1 MTGSLRNGPRM
12 CLLAAMLIVLGGA
25 GGDENVAET
34 GAHKALA
41 KLRAKAAHEGLPTAG
56 DEAADRFRRERV
68 PAGEKEIPSE
78 LYDVA
83 RERMRG
89 MLRYSTVTGELVS
102 YEPEAREKAALAWS
116 ELGPGNIGGRTRA
129 LVIDPK
135 EPRTMYAAGVS
146 GGVWKSTDGGANW
159 RWMSDDFANLMV
171 ASLAMDP
178 ADPRVLYAGTG
189 EGIRSTSARGM
200 GIYRTAD
207 GGETWQHLAATST
220 ADFHYVNDL
229 VISRADPRRLY
240 AATRT
245 GVWRSLDRGA
255 TWKRVLDP
263 KTSSGCED
271 LVIRTDKPVDA
282 VLAACGRREQASV
295 WRNVRANAP
304 KGRWQKVLTEPAMNR
319 TSLAIAPSNQ
329 DIVYALS
336 SSGTAYPQ
344 NPSDTYQD
352 NLHAVFR
359 STNGGATWEAR
370 VRNTDPVK
378 LNTLLLSYVLIANG
392 SECGLQPAE
401 YDNAIGQGWYA
412 NTIAVDPV
420 NPDRV
425 WVGGIDL
432 FRSDDG
438 GRNWGIASYWWAY
451 WAKTAPSYAHA
462 DQHAIVFHPRYNGT
476 TNRILYAGN
485 DGGLFRTRDALA
497 ATAKGAKAG
506 CEPQR
511 SSLKWESLSRDYGSI
526 QFYHGVAYA
535 DGTRYLGGTQDNG
548 TPLGG
553 DATGRNGWK
562 MVLDGDGDWVA
573 ADPDDPRILYGQIF
587 GAGALHKS
595 TDGGVTFES
604 KASAEGWSDFRGP
617 FLVDPRKGARL
628 WYAGSRVWRSE
639 DRAESFTAASF
650 KFNELPNVGLARA
663 LAVSPADSNRVLV
676 GTSSGTLLRSSAAL
690 TTTGETAWAQ
700 ALPRERAEVSWLAF
714 DPKDANVAYATYS
727 NFGGPHVFKTTDGG
741 ATWTSIDGSGAGALP
756 DLPVHTIAVDPT
768 ATGRLYIGTDL
779 GVFVTLNG
787 GATWAVEA
795 GFPPVIT
802 ETLQVLERSNGE
814 TLLFAFTH
822 GRGAWKVKL
831 GS

>member
-1 MTGSLRNGPRM
+1 M
-12 CLLAAMLIVLGGA
+12 AAMLVVLGGSA
-25 GGDENVAET
+25 GDDPVAKT
-34 GAHKALA
+34 GAQKALA
-41 KLRAKAAHEGLPTAG
+41 KARAEALREGLPTNA
-56 DEAADRFRRERV
+56 DEAAERFLDERV
-68 PAGEKEIPSE
+68 PPGKKEIPAG
-78 LYDVA
+78 LYDAA

-102 YEPEAREKAALAWS
+102 YEPDAREKAGLAWS

-135 EPRTMYAAGVS
+135 DPRIFYAAGAS
-146 GGVWKSTDGGANW
+146 GGVWKSTDAGANW
-159 RWMSDDFANLMV
+159 RWVADDFANLTV
-171 ASLAMDP
+171 VSLAMDP
-178 ADPRVLYAGTG
+178 ADSRVLYAGTG
-189 EGIRSTSARGM
+189 EGILTNVARGM

-220 ADFHYVNDL
+220 ADFHFVNDL

-255 TWKRVLDP
+255 TWRRVLDP
-263 KTSSGCED
+263 KTGSGCED
-271 LVIRTDKPVDA
+271 LAIRTDRPVDV

-329 DIVYALS
+329 DIIYALS

-344 NPSDTYQD
+344 NPTDSYQD

-370 VRNTDPVK
+370 VRNTDPVE

-392 SECGLQPAE
+392 SDCGLQPVE
-401 YDNAIGQGWYA
+401 YDNALGQGWYA
-412 NTIAVDPV
+412 NTIAVDPA

-425 WVGGIDL
+425 WAGGIDL

-438 GRNWGIASYWWAY
+438 GRNWGLATYWWAFG
-451 WAKTAPSYAHA
+451 ADAAPSYVHA
-462 DQHAIVFHPRYNGT
+462 DQHVLVFHPRYNGT

-485 DGGLFRTRDALA
+485 DGGVFRTRDALA

-506 CEPQR
+506 CDPER
-511 SSLKWESLSRDYGSI
+511 SLLQWQSLSRDYGTI

-562 MVLDGDGDWVA
+562 MVLGGDGDWVA
-573 ADPDDPRILYGQIF
+573 ADPANPNILYAQIF
-587 GAGALHKS
+587 GGGALQKS

-604 KASAEGWSDFRGP
+604 MASAEGWSDFRGP
-617 FLVDPRKGARL
+617 FLIDPQQGARL

-650 KFNELPNVGLARA
+650 KFNDLPTLGLAEA
-663 LAVSPADSNRVLV
+663 LAVSPVDSNRVLV
-676 GTSSGTLLRSSAAL
+676 GTRQGAILRSSAAL
-690 TTTGETAWAQ
+690 STTGETPWDFVRLRENAQ
-700 ALPRERAEVSWLAF
+700 VSWLAF

-741 ATWTSIDGSGAGALP
+741 VTWTSIDGAGAGALP
-756 DLPVHTIAVDPT
+756 DIPVHTILVDPT
-768 ATGRLYIGTDL
+768 KTGRLYIGTDL
-779 GVFVTLNG
+779 GVFVSLNG
-787 GATWAVEA
+787 GATWAVET
-795 GFPPVIT
+795 GFSPVIT
-802 ETLQVLERSNGE
+802 QTLQALKRSNGE
-814 TLLFAFTH
+814 TLLFAFTY

>member
-1 MTGSLRNGPRM
+1 MTGSLRGPRM
-12 CLLAAMLIVLGGA
+12 CLLAAMLVVLGGA
-25 GGDENVAET
+25 GVDGRVVET
-34 GAHKALA
+34 GAQKALA
-41 KLRAKAAHEGLPTAG
+41 KVRTKAALAGLPTAG
-56 DEAADRFRRERV
+56 DEAADRYRRERV
-68 PAGEKEIPSE
+68 PAGEKEIPDG
-78 LYDVA
+78 LYEAA

-89 MLRYSTVTGELVS
+89 MLRYSTVTGELAA
-102 YEPEAREKAALAWS
+102 YEPEAREKAALAWT

-129 LVIDPK
+129 LLIDPK
-135 EPRTMYAAGVS
+135 QPRTMYAAGVS

-159 RWMSDDFANLMV
+159 RWISDDFSNLMV
-171 ASLAMDP
+171 AALAMDP

-189 EGIRSTSARGM
+189 EGIRSTSARGV

-245 GVWRSLDRGA
+245 GIWRSLDRGA

-271 LVIRTDKPVDA
+271 LVIRTDKPVDV
-282 VLAACGRREQASV
+282 VLAACGRREQGSL
-295 WRNVRANAP
+295 WRNPRANAP
-304 KGRWQKVLTEPAMNR
+304 QGRWQKVLSEPAMQR

-336 SSGTAYPQ
+336 SSGLAYPQ
-344 NPSDTYQD
+344 NPSDNYSD

-370 VRNTDPVK
+370 VRNTDPVE
-378 LNTLLLSYVLIANG
+378 LNTLLLSYVLIAHG

-401 YDNAIGQGWYA
+401 YDNAFGQGWYA
-412 NTIAVDPV
+412 NTIAVDPA

-425 WVGGIDL
+425 WAGGIDL

-451 WAKTAPSYAHA
+451 DKDAAPSYAHA
-462 DQHAIVFHPRYNGT
+462 DQHTIVFHPRYNGT

-485 DGGLFRTRDALA
+485 DGGVFRTRDALA
-497 ATAKGAKAG
+497 ATVKGPTAG
-506 CEPQR
+506 CDPKR
-511 SSLKWESLSRDYGSI
+511 SSMKWESLSRDYGSI
-526 QFYHGVAYA
+526 QFYHGVPYA
-535 DGTRYLGGTQDNG
+535 DGAGYLGGTQDNG
-548 TPLGG
+548 TLLGG
-553 DATGRNGWK
+553 DPRGRNGWK
-562 MVLDGDGDWVA
+562 MVLGGDGDWVA
-573 ADPDDPRILYGQIF
+573 ADPGDPKIVYGQIF
-587 GAGALHKS
+587 GGGPLHKS
-595 TDGGVTFES
+595 TDGGVTFVLKS
-604 KASAEGWSDFRGP
+604 SVDGWSDFNGP
-617 FLVDPRKGARL
+617 FLIDPQKSSRL

-650 KFNELPNVGLARA
+650 RYNELPNVGLASA
-663 LAVSPADSNRVLV
+663 LAVSPVDSNRVLV
-676 GTSSGTLLRSSAAL
+676 GTSLGIIFRSSSAL

-700 ALPRERAEVSWLAF
+700 SQPRERSEVSWLAF

-727 NFGGPHVFKTTDGG
+727 NFGGPHVWKTTDGG
-741 ATWTSIDGSGAGALP
+741 ATWAPIDGSGSGALP
-756 DLPVHTIAVDPT
+756 DLPVHTILVD
-768 ATGRLYIGTDL
+768 ATKPGRLYIGTDL
-779 GVFVTLNG
+779 GVFVTLDG

-795 GFPPVIT
+795 GFSPVIT
-802 ETLQVLERSNGE
+802 ETLQALKRSNGD